1 MSGDNPIEG
10 GREKC
15 EHMTV
20 VQHHLKVNPRMYA
33 PNPKWTTETIIIQ
46 KNYAQLYSN
55 RFDDEKKNL
64 IELK

>member
-20 VQHHLKVNPRMYA
+20 VQHHWKENPRMYA
-33 PNPKWTTETIIIQ
+33 PNPK
-46 KNYAQLYSN
+46 
-55 RFDDEKKNL
+55 
-64 IELK
+64 